1 MTDRIREIKTER
13 LLLTPWEDTDECAE
27 GLYSWAK
34 NPNVGPH
41 AGWAPHKSVED
52 SRNIIREM
60 FIPSREAWAIRDK
73 ETKKIIG
80 NISVYEDSAREG
92 VNSMEIGYA
101 LSEDYWGK
109 GLMTEACRAVID
121 YSFKEF
127 DLTLIAIRTSSINKR
142 SQSVI
147 DKCGFTYEGT
157 LRRAYHI
164 YDGTDRDSRIYSLL
178 REEWLSKE
186 SK

>member
-127 DLTLIAIRTSSINKR
+127 DLTLIAIRTSSVNKR

-178 REEWLSKE
+178 RVDVRNENI
-186 SK
+186 